1 MTTFKATANRFTEM
15 FTLLSMGKSGEA
27 LFNPV
32 ILKVIEEEKGET
44 YIRMLAQDSANTCAT
59 AQKHRG
65 FEITDVDKFDIIVNC
80 DEIIEALKIFTPE
93 SEVTIEF
100 GERILIKNTEQS
112 DDCNEVSFPSLQL
125 EGISISD
132 QIPFEIKNGM
142 PVLKNKAT
150 GKSLKFDVEA
160 KIPVKY
166 IQSQIKSADFANIS
180 PRLFEM
186 KFNNKDFELIVGN
199 PDFYEKSV
207 KMDTKI
213 DSSGKANVVFGNG
226 YEQIFSSLTGDA
238 IVFTGTNKPAWI
250 TKKDKNYIVQ
260 FMLAPAIVESEND

>member
-1 MTTFKATANRFTEM
+1 MTIFKATANRFTSM
-15 FTLLSMGKSGEA
+15 FTLLPTGKSGEA

-32 ILKVIEEEKGET
+32 ILKVIEEKDSET

-65 FEITDVDKFDIIVNC
+65 FTITDVDKHDIIVNC
-80 DEIIEALKIFTPE
+80 VEIIEALKIFTPE

-100 GERILIKNTEQS
+100 GERILIKNTEES
-112 DDCNEVSFPSLQL
+112 DDQNEVSFPSLQL
-125 EGISISD
+125 EGVSISD

-150 GKSLKFDVEA
+150 GKVLKFDVEA
-160 KIPVKY
+160 TIPVKY
-166 IQSQIKSADFANIS
+166 IQSQIKNADFANIS

-186 KFNNKDFELIVGN
+186 KFDDKDLVLVIGN

-207 KMDTKI
+207 KMETKI
-213 DSSGKANVVFGNG
+213 ESSGEANVVFGNG
-226 YEQIFSSLTGDA
+226 YEQIFSSLTGDV
-238 IVFTGTNKPAWI
+238 IVFTGTNKPMWI
-250 TKKDKNYIVQ
+250 TKKDKDYIVQ
-260 FMLAPAIVESEND
+260 FLLAPAIIES